1 MQYKNS
7 YIFLERPKKEI
18 TKECRDD
25 NTIVVKLSPSFMSL
39 LKKSFKKIKFDY
51 KNSESINSGS
61 FVLKINNKDETVLF
75 KYHSVWGNYYLDIIV
90 ESTIKKHAISVLNE
104 VNTILMSKNNC
115 FDEYYVSI
123 ISYDYISEY
132 YCNKLFP
139 FLNEFERKL
148 RKVLFNVYTLNFN
161 LDYYSAT
168 PNKELKDNIEKK
180 SRQLNKELNKLNNE
194 SVSNIDCLTKY
205 GFYSLDYSDIDK
217 LLFTNYV
224 SKKDNDE
231 LQKFLDGNE
240 DLSKISDEEL
250 RKKFELSKP
259 KNDWARYFGNKN
271 IDDDFQY
278 ILNDIRGFR
287 NNIAHCKFIS
297 KDQYT
302 ECLRLLKHNTKSL
315 DEAISI
321 SEEKDFFKKNLEL
334 QQESFD
340 RMSKMIRE
348 TILSTY
354 KPLMDNIEL
363 ITKPMRELS
372 EKNSSMVNP
381 LSSIKLNVPN
391 IVLPE
396 IELPKY
402 NIPNYF
408 KDVEIDDEEKQ

>member
-1 MQYKNS
+1 M
-7 YIFLERPKKEI
+7 
-18 TKECRDD
+18 
-25 NTIVVKLSPSFMSL
+25 
-39 LKKSFKKIKFDY
+39 
-51 KNSESINSGS
+51 
-61 FVLKINNKDETVLF
+61 
-75 KYHSVWGNYYLDIIV
+75 
-90 ESTIKKHAISVLNE
+90 
-104 VNTILMSKNNC
+104 
-115 FDEYYVSI
+115 
-123 ISYDYISEY
+123 
-132 YCNKLFP
+132 
-139 FLNEFERKL
+139 
-148 RKVLFNVYTLNFN
+148 
-161 LDYYSAT
+161 
-168 PNKELKDNIEKK
+168 
-180 SRQLNKELNKLNNE
+180 NKLNNE
-194 SVSNIDCLTKY
+194 SVSNTDCLTKY

-302 ECLRLLKHNTKSL
+302 KCLRLLKHNTKSL

-372 EKNSSMVNP
+372 EKISSMVNP

-408 KDVEIDDEEKQ
+408 KDVEIEDEEKQ